1 MSSRRLLSGA
11 DRNRGRLSA
20 ASSSRAHRE
29 QVAELPAYEP
39 PSFPLDAKARKALAE
54 LSTNRDT
61 EKYAEHIEKSLRLL
75 SDSVR
80 DINDRYT
87 ERKNYIKGRQQKR
100 GEGTQKTDRDRA
112 EEKAALALKEDVPQ
126 LTEECESAVRRV
138 IDLQIEL
145 EDGKTAL
152 RETIH
157 RAESED
163 AHAAQNDEDDEMADG
178 SQPQVTGAW
187 RTLQEEK
194 KKMADDYAA
203 KTMYERYALNN
214 DYIGFKRLA
223 HDAIYGTDGKPLP
236 DPSRWFTQNGGQA
249 DEDDDEDLVIAEE
262 SVSINCPLSMRVMED
277 PYTCN
282 KCKHTFDK
290 ASLHSFFGGRRVIK
304 NCPQTGCRVEGLTLD
319 DFSPDPIM
327 LRKIKRARTDQ
338 VKADVDDEDEE
349 DNGLVSS
356 IREKITLNTLW
367 HRIVYAAA
375 QQHAS
380 HDPKHKTKT
389 MSNVE
394 RIQSQNIIFSSGYP
408 HTETGSTRSRAKM
421 AQDTPSAPS
430 AAQLEEVKAAVRELL
445 HQPDY
450 DDGSAGPVLVR
461 LAWHSAGT
469 YCKETDTGGSNGAGM
484 RYEKEGG
491 DPANAGLA
499 DARAFLESVKRRF
512 PWITYADLWT
522 LAAVVAIREMGG
534 PEVAWHGGRTDF
546 MDDSRVPPRGRL
558 PDGAQGADHL
568 RHIFYRMG
576 FDDREIVA
584 LSGAHNLGRCHA
596 DRSGFHGKWVN
607 NPTRFSNQYF
617 RLLLANDW
625 KRKKLPNG
633 VEQFVHID
641 EDSVLEDGGDKPE
654 ELMMLPTD
662 MSLLS
667 DPAFRPWVERYA
679 RDKDLFFEHFA
690 AAFAKLLELGI
701 RRDSAGRVV
710 NDENVE
716 GGYRSAPKKA
726 DEPQAPRGGQNPG
739 QVGHETALLKQQNER
754 FRGREA
760 GAKL

>member
-11 DRNRGRLSA
+11 DRNRGRPSA

-29 QVAELPAYEP
+29 QIAELPAYEP
-39 PSFPLDAKARKALAE
+39 PSFPLDTKARKALAE

-112 EEKAALALKEDVPQ
+112 EEKAALALKEEVPQ

-138 IDLQIEL
+138 IDLQVEL
-145 EDGKTAL
+145 EDGKNAL

-163 AHAAQNDEDDEMADG
+163 AHATPRRGAQNDYEDDEMADG

-187 RTLQEEK
+187 RTLQEAK

-236 DPSRWFTQNGGQA
+236 DPSRWFTQNGGHA

-327 LRKIKRARTDQ
+327 LRKIKRAQADQ

-349 DNGLVSS
+349 DDGEGDTS
-356 IREKITLNTLW
+356 IGVT
-367 HRIVYAAA
+367 
-375 QQHAS
+375 Q
-380 HDPKHKTKT
+380 
-389 MSNVE
+389 
-394 RIQSQNIIFSSGYP
+394 
-408 HTETGSTRSRAKM
+408 
-421 AQDTPSAPS
+421 
-430 AAQLEEVKAAVRELL
+430 
-445 HQPDY
+445 
-450 DDGSAGPVLVR
+450 
-461 LAWHSAGT
+461 
-469 YCKETDTGGSNGAGM
+469 ETDLKS
-484 RYEKEGG
+484 E
-491 DPANAGLA
+491 
-499 DARAFLESVKRRF
+499 
-512 PWITYADLWT
+512 
-522 LAAVVAIREMGG
+522 
-534 PEVAWHGGRTDF
+534 
-546 MDDSRVPPRGRL
+546 RGRN
-558 PDGAQGADHL
+558 
-568 RHIFYRMG
+568 R
-576 FDDREIVA
+576 
-584 LSGAHNLGRCHA
+584 GR
-596 DRSGFHGKWVN
+596 
-607 NPTRFSNQYF
+607 Q
-617 RLLLANDW
+617 
-625 KRKKLPNG
+625 
-633 VEQFVHID
+633 
-641 EDSVLEDGGDKPE
+641 
-654 ELMMLPTD
+654 
-662 MSLLS
+662 
-667 DPAFRPWVERYA
+667 
-679 RDKDLFFEHFA
+679 
-690 AAFAKLLELGI
+690 LLEAI
-701 RRDSAGRVV
+701 ED
-710 NDENVE
+710 D
-716 GGYRSAPKKA
+716 
-726 DEPQAPRGGQNPG
+726 
-739 QVGHETALLKQQNER
+739 
-754 FRGREA
+754 
-760 GAKL
+760 